1 MNTPI
6 ERHHSNTRMSKIVK
20 HGGVVYLCGQTS
32 GGTPFVE
39 LQDQAREVLDRI
51 DALLKE
57 AGTDKG
63 RLLTATIYLKSMSDF
78 AKMNECWEQWL
89 TGSPVPARTTV
100 EVALASESLLIEITV
115 SAAACCAVDGVPGF
129 SGPPSV
135 GGMPPPRRSDA
146 TCRRRWRDRGAG

>member
-20 HGGVVYLCGQTS
+20 HGGIVYLCGQTS

-39 LQDQAREVLDRI
+39 LQDQAREVLGRI

-115 SAAACCAVDGVPGF
+115 SAAA
-129 SGPPSV
+129 
-135 GGMPPPRRSDA
+135 
-146 TCRRRWRDRGAG
+146 